1 LAEDSRGT
9 INLENRHTG
18 ERLSIRRVRR
28 GDEEWFELSG
38 SLPPHSEGP
47 PMHVHFAED
56 EEGRVDS
63 GVISFVV
70 DGRLMTAGP
79 GESLSIPRG
88 VAHRWWNEGDDTL
101 EFHGVARP
109 AVDLDR
115 YLEAVFEVL
124 NASAHGRPPLLYMAH
139 VQLRHRRTQ
148 AALILP
154 RALQAVLFRALV
166 VIGTLLGR
174 YRGSDWPGCPSRCPG
189 ATADTAETA

>member
-1 LAEDSRGT
+1 MAEDSRGT

-88 VAHRWWNEGDDTL
+88 VPHRWWNEGDDI
-101 EFHGVARP
+101 
-109 AVDLDR
+109 
-115 YLEAVFEVL
+115 L
-124 NASAHGRPPLLYMAH
+124 NSMASLGPPWTWTGIS
-139 VQLRHRRTQ
+139 R
-148 AALILP
+148 
-154 RALQAVLFRALV
+154 LF
-166 VIGTLLGR
+166 
-174 YRGSDWPGCPSRCPG
+174 SRS
-189 ATADTAETA
+189 